1 MTTATEIHGL
11 CKTGYERV
19 RDAFARNF
27 EEHGEVGAALS
38 LVVDGETVVDLW
50 GGHADGALTRPWEED
65 TIVNTFSTTKGITT
79 VCALRLV
86 EQGKLDVDAPVA
98 KYWPEFAAAG
108 KEDIPVRYLLS
119 HRAGLP
125 GIDGML
131 SVEKAYEWE
140 PLVAAL
146 AAQKPFWEPGSQF
159 GYHAVTFGALVG
171 EVIRRIS
178 GKSVGTF
185 WREEFAEPLGLD
197 FHIGFGEELDE
208 RCATMI
214 PAPLP
219 DLSEVD
225 HPLVKAMFD
234 PSSLTFKAFMV
245 SPLMMVNPL
254 YMNTREWRAA
264 EIPAA
269 NGHGTARALARLY
282 GVLATGGTLDGAQV
296 LKPET
301 IEMATQTQ
309 SQGED
314 AIVLFP
320 MRFGLGFLLDIPEFQ
335 ISPNGTVFGHAGM
348 GGSFGFAD
356 PEAKYGV
363 GYVMN
368 KMMLTDPEN
377 QEDPRWRGMF
387 DAIYESV

>member
-11 CKTGYERV
+11 CKPGYERI
-19 RDAFARNF
+19 REAFARNF

-38 LVVDGETVVDLW
+38 LAVDGETVVDLW
-50 GGHADGALTRPWEED
+50 GGHADGARTRSWDED
-65 TIVNTFSTTKGITT
+65 TIVNTFSTTKGIVT
-79 VCALRLV
+79 VCALRLI

-98 KYWPEFAAAG
+98 QYWPEFAAAG
-108 KEDIPVRYLLS
+108 KEEMPVRYLLS

-125 GIDGML
+125 GIDSMIP
-131 SVEKAYEWE
+131 VEKAHDWE
-140 PLVAAL
+140 PLSEAL
-146 AAQKPFWEPGSQF
+146 AAQQPYWEPGSKF
-159 GYHAVTFGALVG
+159 GYHAVTFGSLVG

-178 GKSVGTF
+178 GKSVGTY
-185 WREEFAEPLGLD
+185 WREEIAEPLGID
-197 FHIGFGEELDE
+197 FHLGFGEELDA

-214 PAPLP
+214 PAPMP
-219 DLSEVD
+219 DLSQVD
-225 HPLVKAMFD
+225 HPLVKAMLD
-234 PSSLTFKAFMV
+234 PTTLTFKAFMV
-245 SPLMMVNPL
+245 SPLMIVNPL
-254 YMNTREWRAA
+254 YMNTRQWRAA

-282 GVLATGGTLDGAQV
+282 GALATGGTLDGAQV

-314 AIVLFP
+314 AILLFP

-356 PEAKYGV
+356 PEARYGV

-368 KMMLTDPEN
+368 KMMLPNPEN
-377 QEDPRWRGMF
+377 REDPRWRGMF
-387 DAIYESV
+387 DAIYKSV

>member
-1 MTTATEIHGL
+1 MTTATEIHGI
-11 CKTGYERV
+11 CKLGYERV
-19 RDAFARNF
+19 REAFASNF

-38 LVVDGETVVDLW
+38 LVVDGETVVDIW
-50 GGHADGALTRPWEED
+50 GGHVDGARSRPWEED

-79 VCALRLV
+79 ICALRLV

-108 KEDIPVRYLLS
+108 KEEITFRQLIS
-119 HRAGLP
+119 HQAGLP
-125 GIDGML
+125 GIDGMIP
-131 SVEKAYEWE
+131 VDKAYEWE
-140 PLVAAL
+140 PVIEAL

-159 GYHAVTFGALVG
+159 GYHAVTFGSLVG
-171 EVIRRIS
+171 EVIRRVS

-197 FHIGFGEELDE
+197 YHIGFGEELDE
-208 RCATMI
+208 RCATI
-214 PAPLP
+214 VPAPMP
-219 DLSEVD
+219 DLSKVD
-225 HPLVKAMFD
+225 HPLYKAMLN
-234 PSSLTFKAFMV
+234 PSTLTFKAFMIT
-245 SPLMMVNPL
+245 PLPMVEPL
-254 YMNTREWRAA
+254 YMNTRKWRAA
-264 EIPAA
+264 EVPAA
-269 NGHGTARALARLY
+269 NGHGTARSLARLY
-282 GVLATGGTLDGAQV
+282 GALATGGTLDGIQV

-309 SQGED
+309 SQGQD
-314 AIVLFP
+314 AVLLFP
-320 MRFGLGFLLDIPEFQ
+320 MRFGLGFILEMPEWQ

-368 KMMLTDPEN
+368 QMLLPHAETRK
-377 QEDPRWRGMF
+377 DPRRGGIF
-387 DAIYESV
+387 NAIYESV

>member
-1 MTTATEIHGL
+1 MTTATDIHGL
-11 CKTGYERV
+11 CRPGYERV

-38 LVVDGETVVDLW
+38 LVVDGEPVVDLW

-79 VCALRLV
+79 VCALRLI

-108 KEDIPVRYLLS
+108 KEDIPVRQIMS
-119 HRAGLP
+119 HQAGLP
-125 GIDGML
+125 GIDAML
-131 SVEKAYEWE
+131 PVEKAYEWE
-140 PLVAAL
+140 PLSEAL
-146 AAQKPFWEPGSQF
+146 AAQKPYWEPGSKF
-159 GYHAVTFGALVG
+159 GYHAITFGALVG

-185 WREEFAEPLGLD
+185 WREEIAEPFGID
-197 FHIGFGEELDE
+197 FHLGFGDELDD

-225 HPLVKAMFD
+225 HPLAKAMLD
-234 PSSLTFKAFMV
+234 PTSLTFKAFMIT
-245 SPLMMVNPL
+245 PLMMVNPL
-254 YMNTREWRAA
+254 YMNSREWRAA
-264 EIPAA
+264 EVPAA

-282 GVLATGGTLDGAQV
+282 GALATGGTLDGAPV
-296 LKPET
+296 LKQET
-301 IEMATQTQ
+301 IELATQTQ

-314 AIVLFP
+314 AILLFP

-356 PEAKYGV
+356 PQAKYGV

-368 KMMLTDPEN
+368 KMMLPDPEN
-377 QEDPRWRGMF
+377 REDPRWRGMF

>member
-11 CKTGYERV
+11 CKPGYERV
-19 RDAFARNF
+19 REAFARNF

-38 LVVDGETVVDLW
+38 LVVDSETVVDLW

-65 TIVNTFSTTKGITT
+65 TIVNTFSTTKGVTT
-79 VCALRLV
+79 VCALRLI

-98 KYWPEFAAAG
+98 TYWPEFAAGG
-108 KEDIPVRYLLS
+108 KEDITVRQLIS

-125 GIDGML
+125 GIDAML
-131 SVEKAYEWE
+131 PVEKAYEWE
-140 PLVAAL
+140 PLSEAL
-146 AAQKPFWEPGSQF
+146 AVQKPHWEPGSKF
-159 GYHAVTFGALVG
+159 GYHAITFGALVG

-185 WREEFAEPLGLD
+185 WREEIAEPFGID
-197 FHIGFGEELDE
+197 FHLGFGEELDD

-225 HPLVKAMFD
+225 HPLAKAMLD
-234 PSSLTFKAFMV
+234 PTSLTFKAFMIT
-245 SPLMMVNPL
+245 PLMMVNPL
-254 YMNTREWRAA
+254 YMNSREWRAA
-264 EIPAA
+264 EVPAA
-269 NGHGTARALARLY
+269 NGHGSARALARLY
-282 GVLATGGTLDGAQV
+282 GALATGGTLDGASV
-296 LKPET
+296 LKQET
-301 IEMATQTQ
+301 IELATQTQ

-314 AIVLFP
+314 AILLFP

-368 KMMLTDPEN
+368 KMMLPDPEN
-377 QEDPRWRGMF
+377 REDPRWRGMF